1 MTNLIFHP
9 ALHCV
14 LFDLQALASIINI
27 PEAFKPVERA
37 LDRWKLIWDSKYAE
51 LQLSSMGPSGFMVH
65 ALEYWWLA
73 KKLVKHPQ
81 IFSMRDEVAADS
93 TVAFREMVRSLK
105 GMQSD

>member
-1 MTNLIFHP
+1 MTELIFDL

-14 LFDLQALASIINI
+14 LFDLKALASIINT
-27 PEAFKPVERA
+27 PETFKPVERA
-37 LDRWKLIWDSKYAE
+37 LDRWKLIWDSKYTE
-51 LQLSSMGPSGFMVH
+51 HQIPSMGPSGFMVH
-65 ALEYWWLA
+65 SLEYWWLA

-93 TVAFREMVRSLK
+93 TVAFREMVRSLQ